1 VAAVL
6 HGTVV
11 VVRNDDAMT
20 GHQGG
25 DPIYVMGRSAD
36 ETRRLQ
42 ERARFFEP
50 LTRHLFQDAGIGRG
64 MRVLDIGSGPGDVS
78 FLAADLVGPT
88 GSVVGVDANP
98 EVVRTA
104 TDRAEASGLVHVS
117 FMAGDVRDLAFDR
130 EFDAVV
136 GRLMLMYSA
145 DPAATL
151 RSALRFVRPGGLA
164 VFHEMNIGGPVWSD
178 PVSPLHE
185 LLGRCV
191 SEAFARSGVEMAMGT
206 RLYDV
211 YVAAGVAPPEMS
223 TDAIIGAGE
232 QWVRR
237 FASAFGAGILRSIL
251 PVILEHGIAT
261 ESELDLD
268 TFDDRYISEVVR
280 QRSVVQWIPFVG
292 AWGRKEAE
300 HALDVQA

>member
-1 VAAVL
+1 
-6 HGTVV
+6 
-11 VVRNDDAMT
+11 MT
-20 GHQGG
+20 GHHGR
-25 DPIYVMGRSAD
+25 DPIYVMGRTAD
-36 ETRRLQ
+36 EARRLQ

-64 MRVLDIGSGPGDVS
+64 MHVLDIGSGPGDVS

-104 TDRAEASGLVHVS
+104 IGRAEASGLVHVS
-117 FMAGDVRDLAFDR
+117 FMAGDVRDLALDR

-145 DPAATL
+145 DPSATV

-164 VFHEMNIGGPVWSD
+164 VFHEMNLGAPVWSE
-178 PVSPLHE
+178 PTSPLHQ
-185 LLGRCV
+185 LMGRCV
-191 SEAFARSGVEMAMGT
+191 SEAFARSRVETAMGT

-211 YVAAGVAPPEMS
+211 LVAAGVASPRMC
-223 TDAIIGAGE
+223 TDAVIGAGDE
-232 QWVRR
+232 WVRR
-237 FASAFGAGILRSIL
+237 FAGAFGAGILRSLL

-280 QRSVVQWIPFVG
+280 QGSVVQWIPFVG

-300 HALDVQA
+300 HALDAPA

>member
-1 VAAVL
+1 MA
-6 HGTVV
+6 
-11 VVRNDDAMT
+11 
-20 GHQGG
+20 GHPGP

-42 ERARFFEP
+42 ERAGFFEP

-98 EVVRTA
+98 AVVRNA
-104 TDRAEASGLVHVS
+104 IGRAEASGLEHVS
-117 FMAGDVRDLAFDR
+117 FMAGDVRDLALDR

-178 PVSPLHE
+178 PVSPLHQ

-211 YVAAGVAPPEMS
+211 FVAAGVAPPAMC

-237 FASAFGAGILRSIL
+237 FAGAFGAGILQSLL

-261 ESELDLD
+261 ESDLDLD
-268 TFDDRYISEVVR
+268 TFDDRYIGEVVR
-280 QRSVVQWIPFVG
+280 QGSVVQWIPFVG

-300 HALDVQA
+300 RALDVRA

>member
-1 VAAVL
+1 
-6 HGTVV
+6 
-11 VVRNDDAMT
+11 MT
-20 GHQGG
+20 GHPRR
-25 DPIYVMGRSAD
+25 DPSYVMGRTAD

-50 LTRHLFQDAGIGRG
+50 LTRHLFLDAGIGKG

-78 FLAADLVGPT
+78 FLAADLVGPS

-104 TDRAEASGLVHVS
+104 TGRAEASGLKHVS

-164 VFHEMNIGGPVWSD
+164 AFHEMNIGGPVWSD
-178 PVSPLHE
+178 PVSPLHQ

-211 YVAAGVAPPEMS
+211 FVAAGVAPPAMC

-237 FASAFGAGILRSIL
+237 FASAFGAGILRSLL

-261 ESELDLD
+261 ERELDLD
-268 TFDDRYISEVVR
+268 TFDDRYIREVVR
-280 QRSVVQWIPFVG
+280 QGSVVQWIPFVG
-292 AWGRKEAE
+292 AWGRKGPNTP
-300 HALDVQA
+300 